1 MGQFSVE
8 KPVPPGSVLSG
19 NQHPDVQNCF
29 GSIHPGHFDWF
40 PIDRRVKKNVF
51 FQPECAG
58 VIVKVKA
65 DQARAILL
73 SLGWDPSIISSVDPV
88 HIVRRITVHVVRR
101 GLCQGS
107 LLSPLLARAVIAKG
121 LHAAVANTAIS
132 VSSYCDDLFLGASD
146 KEALHAAKG
155 LVTKHFSSLP
165 AGPIE
170 LHDAPVADV
179 WHADFLG
186 CKLAPGKGHGQNF
199 VHCKPGPKRI
209 ARFKR
214 ALAARLDAR
223 KSEDDPFEI
232 GERYWRSWFNSAAA
246 WTKVPGFSANV
257 SWSITQSY
265 IDDHLHKI
273 PMGTLKANSPKLG
286 FVGNEQPPA

>member
-1 MGQFSVE
+1 MVWRST
-8 KPVPPGSVLSG
+8 
-19 NQHPDVQNCF
+19 
-29 GSIHPGHFDWF
+29 
-40 PIDRRVKKNVF
+40 
-51 FQPECAG
+51 
-58 VIVKVKA
+58 
-65 DQARAILL
+65 
-73 SLGWDPSIISSVDPV
+73 
-88 HIVRRITVHVVRR
+88 VRGVRR

-107 LLSPLLARAVIAKG
+107 LLPPLLARAVIAKG

-146 KEALHAAKG
+146 KEALQSAKG
-155 LVTKHFSSLP
+155 VLTKHFLSLL

-179 WHADFLG
+179 WYADFLG

-214 ALAARLDAR
+214 ALAARLAAR
-223 KSEDDPFEI
+223 KSDDDPFEI

-246 WTKVPGFSANV
+246 WTKVPGFSAKV
-257 SWSITQSY
+257 SLSITHSY
-265 IDDHLHKI
+265 IDDHLHGI
-273 PMGTLKANSPKLG
+273 PMGTVKANAPKLG
-286 FVGNEQPPA
+286 FIGDETSVA

>member
-1 MGQFSVE
+1 M
-8 KPVPPGSVLSG
+8 
-19 NQHPDVQNCF
+19 VQ
-29 GSIHPGHFDWF
+29 
-40 PIDRRVKKNVF
+40 R
-51 FQPECAG
+51 
-58 VIVKVKA
+58 
-65 DQARAILL
+65 L
-73 SLGWDPSIISSVDPV
+73 
-88 HIVRRITVHVVRR
+88 TVHVVRR

-121 LHAAVANTAIS
+121 LHVAVGSPAIS

-155 LVTKHFSSLP
+155 IVTKHFSSLP

-186 CKLAPGKGHGQNF
+186 CRLEPGKGHGDSF

-223 KSEDDPFEI
+223 KPDEDPFVI
-232 GERYWRSWFNSAAA
+232 GERYWRGWFASAAA
-246 WTKVPGFSANV
+246 WTKVLGFSARV
-257 SWSITQSY
+257 SLSITQSY

-273 PMGTLKANSPKLG
+273 PMGNFKANHPKLG
-286 FVGNEQPPA
+286 FVGSEPSVA